1 MGRFAGYGPMPFRLG
16 MGINKSDLGKIFDP
30 FFTTRKD
37 SRGTGLGLSISYG
50 IVKMHDGRIEV
61 DSEIG
66 KGTTFRIFLPL
77 KAKKT
82 RDVCGKII

>member
-1 MGRFAGYGPMPFRLG
+1 
-16 MGINKSDLGKIFDP
+16 MGISKNVLRKTFDP

-37 SRGTGLGLSISYG
+37 GKGTGLGLSISYG
-50 IVKMHDGRIEV
+50 IVKMHDGSIEV

-77 KAKKT
+77 KAKKEQ
-82 RDVCGKII
+82 